1 MSIWSKDINLTIG
14 WNYKWIS
21 AIYYYTD
28 DMIYE
33 TGNMGNWFP
42 EIAEFSDE
50 TKFQYVIVDK
60 KGNYLND
67 IIYEIIS

>member
-1 MSIWSKDINLTIG
+1 
-14 WNYKWIS
+14 
-21 AIYYYTD
+21 
-28 DMIYE
+28 MIYE